1 MHQLNYHHL
10 YYFYLIAREGSI
22 ASAAKL
28 LHVTPQTV
36 SGQLST
42 FEKQLGYPLFD
53 RVSKR
58 LYLNSKGKL
67 VYQHAGEIF
76 QKGSQLAELLHADN
90 DAIEQTFVIGI
101 TDAIPKVLAYDFVH
115 LTMSHSSSVRFIFRE
130 GPFDSLISD
139 LAINHIDLII
149 ADRGMAPGAQINAN
163 SYFLGE
169 SHLSFFASQAHAP
182 QHGNFPQSLN
192 GKPLLL
198 PGVKSGIT
206 LGLTS
211 WLEANQ
217 LFPNIVAEFDDSAL
231 LKVFG
236 SEGYGVFSAPSAIAS
251 HVAEFYN
258 VACIGEISDITER
271 FYAITGKS
279 RTQHTLVNS
288 IVTEAR
294 ALLGKSPAMES

>member
-1 MHQLNYHHL
+1 MQQLNYHHL

-22 ASAAKL
+22 ANAAKL
-28 LHVTPQTV
+28 LHVTPQTA

-53 RVSKR
+53 RVNKR

-67 VYQHAGEIF
+67 VYQHASDIF
-76 QKGSQLAELLHADN
+76 HKGSRLVELLHADN

-115 LTMSHSSSVRFIFRE
+115 HTMNHSSKVRFIFRE
-130 GPFDSLISD
+130 GPFDTLISD
-139 LAINHIDLII
+139 LAINYIDLII
-149 ADRGMAPGAQINAN
+149 ADRGIAPGTQLNAN

-169 SHLSFFASQAHAP
+169 SHLSFFASHDEVNHHQ
-182 QHGNFPQSLN
+182 NFPHSLN
-192 GKPLLL
+192 GKNLLL

-217 LFPNIVAEFDDSAL
+217 LHPKIVAEFDDSAL

-236 SEGYGVFSAPSAIAS
+236 SEGFGVFCAPSAITA
-251 HVAEFYN
+251 HVADFYS
-258 VACIGEISDITER
+258 VCCIGEITDITER
-271 FYAITGKS
+271 FYAITAKN
-279 RTQHTLVNS
+279 RAQHTLVNS
-288 IVTEAR
+288 IVAEAKT
-294 ALLGKSPAMES
+294 LLS

>member
-42 FEKQLGYPLFD
+42 FEKQLGYSLFD

-67 VYQHAGEIF
+67 VYQHASEIF
-76 QKGSQLAELLHADN
+76 QKGARLVELLHADN
-90 DAIEQTFVIGI
+90 
-101 TDAIPKVLAYDFVH
+101 
-115 LTMSHSSSVRFIFRE
+115 VRFIFRE

-139 LAINHIDLII
+139 LAVNHIDLVI
-149 ADRGMAPGAQINAN
+149 ADRGIAPGTQLNAN

-169 SHLSFFASQAHAP
+169 SHLSFFAAKSQVNHHQA
-182 QHGNFPQSLN
+182 FPRSLN
-192 GKPLLL
+192 GVSLLL
-198 PGVKSGIT
+198 PGIKSGIT

-217 LFPNIVAEFDDSAL
+217 LYPRIVAEFDDSAL
-231 LKVFG
+231 LKVW
-236 SEGYGVFSAPSAIAS
+236 PAS
-251 HVAEFYN
+251 V
-258 VACIGEISDITER
+258 
-271 FYAITGKS
+271 
-279 RTQHTLVNS
+279 
-288 IVTEAR
+288 
-294 ALLGKSPAMES
+294 KSPILLSVFMLSPAKTALSTHW